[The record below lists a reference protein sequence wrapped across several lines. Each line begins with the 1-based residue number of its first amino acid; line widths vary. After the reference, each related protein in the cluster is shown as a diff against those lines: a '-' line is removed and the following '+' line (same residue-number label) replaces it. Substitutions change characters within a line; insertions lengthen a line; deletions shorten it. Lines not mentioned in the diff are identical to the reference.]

1 MSITP
6 DTDRLKLPVAL
17 DLHAAEELLMQLRR
31 RLASGAAVSLDASG
45 VETVTL
51 ASMQI
56 ILSALASNMHL
67 RIERAS
73 PAFVGAFDELGLG
86 LGDALVAA
94 EIETDDHIEDTGA
107 EPASEAPT
115 MKRILTIDDSKTI
128 RDMLRLTLVDAG
140 FDVLQAVDG
149 RDGTEV
155 LARER
160 VDLVITD
167 INMPNMDGYDVIRHI
182 RRDDAHKGMPI
193 LVLTTES
200 EVEKRNI
207 AREAGATGWMV
218 KPFDPDRLVAT
229 INKVVA

>member
-1 MSITP
+1 MTSDASLI
-6 DTDRLKLPVAL
+6 LPTAL
-17 DLHAAEELLMQLRR
+17 DLPAAEELVTHLRQ
-31 RLASGAAVSLDASG
+31 RLESGGAVSLDASA

-51 ASMQI
+51 AAMQV
-56 ILSALASNMHL
+56 ILSALSSNMHL

-73 PAFVGAFDELGLG
+73 PAFVGAFDDLGLP
-86 LGDALVAA
+86 LGDSLAVADETAEEFSADAGLV
-94 EIETDDHIEDTGA
+94 
-107 EPASEAPT
+107 PADEVPA

-128 RDMLRLTLVDAG
+128 RDMLRFTLVDAG
-140 FDVLQAVDG
+140 FEVLQAVDG

-167 INMPNMDGYDVIRHI
+167 INMPNMDGYEVIRHI

-200 EVEKRNI
+200 EVDKRNI

-218 KPFDPDRLVAT
+218 KPFDPERLVAT

>member
-1 MSITP
+1 MS
-6 DTDRLKLPVAL
+6 TDPKTRLTLPPALDLPAAEGLLVHLRQRLESGAPVAL
-17 DLHAAEELLMQLRR
+17 D
-31 RLASGAAVSLDASG
+31 ASA

-51 ASMQI
+51 AAMQV
-56 ILSALASNMHL
+56 ILSALASNMQL
-67 RIERAS
+67 RIEQAS
-73 PAFVGAFDELGLG
+73 PAFVGAFEDLGLS
-86 LGDALVAA
+86 LGDAVVDA
-94 EIETDDHIEDTGA
+94 D
-107 EPASEAPT
+107 EPAEEFSADAGFAPADEVPA

-167 INMPNMDGYDVIRHI
+167 INMPNMDGYEVIRHI
-182 RRDDAHKGMPI
+182 RRDDAYKGMPI

-200 EVEKRNI
+200 EGDKRNI

-218 KPFDPDRLVAT
+218 KPFDPERLVAT

>member
-1 MSITP
+1 MNTEPIASHI
-6 DTDRLKLPVAL
+6 LPATL
-17 DLHAAEELLMQLRR
+17 DLPAAEEMLAHLRTR
-31 RLASGAAVSLDASG
+31 IQSGSLVSFDASA
-45 VETVTL
+45 VESVTL
-51 ASMQI
+51 AAIQVL
-56 ILSALASNMHL
+56 LSAVASNMRL

-73 PAFVGAFDELGLG
+73 PAFVGAFDDLGLS

-94 EIETDDHIEDTGA
+94 DEVA
-107 EPASEAPT
+107 EEFSADVGLAPADEVPA

-218 KPFDPDRLVAT
+218 KPFDPERLIAT